1 MLEELQL
8 RRICFPDIAS
18 KGRVLTKGQ
27 SQALLKVGWRR
38 PHPTL
43 RAHFGEGPEMKE
55 EWLDDIGIEMTDLR
69 RIWQTREG

>member
-1 MLEELQL
+1 M
-8 RRICFPDIAS
+8 
-18 KGRVLTKGQ
+18 
-27 SQALLKVGWRR
+27 LKVGWRR

-55 EWLDDIGIEMTDLR
+55 EWLDDIGIEMTGLR